1 MSEIILPKEK
11 VKATQVNPRRLV
23 LYAPPKM
30 GKTTLVSMLD
40 NCLVLDLENGSDFV
54 DAIKLKA
61 SNVDEIRQIMDKID
75 EAGKPYDYIAIDTVT
90 KLEEMVLPLALKL
103 YKNTPMGK
111 NFKGDDVRKLPNGAG
126 YLYLR
131 EAFSKVIS
139 RIEKSASK
147 GILLIGHL
155 KEKMLGKEGKEVNAK
170 DINLTGQNKNIV
182 CADADAIGYLYRD
195 KNKTILNFSSSEE
208 VLCGS
213 RSAHLKGKSIVLGE
227 EVDGNL
233 VSHWDEVYL
242 TNQ

>member
-61 SNVDEIRQIMDKID
+61 NNVDEIRQIMDKID

-103 YKNTPMGK
+103 YMNTPCFQG
-111 NFKGDDVRKLPNGAG
+111 
-126 YLYLR
+126 
-131 EAFSKVIS
+131 
-139 RIEKSASK
+139 
-147 GILLIGHL
+147 LIV
-155 KEKMLGKEGKEVNAK
+155 EML
-170 DINLTGQNKNIV
+170 
-182 CADADAIGYLYRD
+182 
-195 KNKTILNFSSSEE
+195 
-208 VLCGS
+208 
-213 RSAHLKGKSIVLGE
+213 
-227 EVDGNL
+227 
-233 VSHWDEVYL
+233 
-242 TNQ
+242 